1 MPKFNLYQSLHT
13 TVIGPS
19 GKPIEVQI
27 RSRDMHQRA
36 EWGVASHWSYKDGIA
51 STDIDWL
58 NRIIDWQDEVSDPRQ
73 FFESLKTDLDQDE
86 LFVFTPKG
94 RVVSL
99 PVNAT
104 PVDFAYAVHTE
115 VGHSCIGA
123 RVNGRLVPLDSL
135 LNSGDTC
142 EVLTSTADEP
152 GPMEEW
158 INTVVSPKAKSKIKQ
173 WFSRE
178 RLEDLVETGRDDLA
192 EQIRHLGMPVQQVLE
207 SEAFNLEMSAMN
219 YSDASALFLAIGEG
233 HVAADS
239 FANRLSRAFGD
250 GEFGEQLSV
259 GMRFDSDGL
268 NNNQQAGI
276 HVEGLDQSIVR
287 LAKCCTPV
295 PGDEIIGL
303 LVADRSVNV
312 HRSDCSTAI
321 MAISNNVGRVVDVE
335 WSGNLRGATFV
346 AAVEVV
352 ALDRSRLLRDVANA
366 LSEEHVN
373 IVACTTQTGQDRVA
387 KMRFEFE
394 FADPSHLQSV
404 LRTIKRIDSVYDAY
418 RVMSGEHPASN
429 LPV

>member
-13 TVIGPS
+13 TVIGPG

-73 FFESLKTDLDQDE
+73 FLESLKTDLDQDE

-123 RVNGRLVPLDSL
+123 RVNGRLVPLDSI

-158 INTVVSPKAKSKIKQ
+158 INSVVSPKAKSKIKQ

-178 RLEDLVETGRDDLA
+178 RLEDLVETGRDDLV
-192 EQIRHLGMPVQQVLE
+192 EQIRHLGMPVQQVC
-207 SEAFNLEMSAMN
+207 
-219 YSDASALFLAIGEG
+219 DVAL
-233 HVAADS
+233 V
-239 FANRLSRAFGD
+239 
-250 GEFGEQLSV
+250 
-259 GMRFDSDGL
+259 
-268 NNNQQAGI
+268 
-276 HVEGLDQSIVR
+276 
-287 LAKCCTPV
+287 
-295 PGDEIIGL
+295 L
-303 LVADRSVNV
+303 LLIA
-312 HRSDCSTAI
+312 
-321 MAISNNVGRVVDVE
+321 VDVE
-335 WSGNLRGATFV
+335 
-346 AAVEVV
+346 
-352 ALDRSRLLRDVANA
+352 DRIDDRA
-366 LSEEHVN
+366 
-373 IVACTTQTGQDRVA
+373 IRVA
-387 KMRFEFE
+387 VPIGLSTPLLTFPSTSARVEPPTGGRSVKIAYKMPPR
-394 FADPSHLQSV
+394 L
-404 LRTIKRIDSVYDAY
+404 
-418 RVMSGEHPASN
+418 
-429 LPV
+429 